1 MPNIAANP
9 SADMRAQ
16 HLAEVQDLAHVLVD
30 IVSEQRTHQV
40 ALEAL
45 MSAYASVAVCHP
57 CCAQRAA
64 DLARNVASLIETAPV
79 PQGATH

>member
-1 MPNIAANP
+1 MPNTAATP
-9 SADMRAQ
+9 PADTRAQ
-16 HLAEVQDLAHVLVD
+16 HLAEVADLAHELVD
-30 IVSEQRTHQV
+30 IVTEHCTHQV

-64 DLARNVASLIETAPV
+64 DLARNVASLIETTPA